1 MAFDFSG
8 LGFAKGD
15 GVVVTGAASG
25 IGRATARLAAQSGLT
40 VIGWDITTD
49 GLDAVV
55 ADIVAAGGEAHAVVC
70 DVSDHDAI
78 ESAWDRSIGLAPI
91 PYLVN
96 NAGPPSGTDVP
107 LVEGLRLSV
116 GSMAAVTDAWLRRV
130 DADAS
135 SVTFTSSVAG
145 NFTSSSGA
153 TSMWYPVGKTAIAT
167 FTRELAVQRRGRPR
181 ANAVAPSLVD
191 TPRMTHMLAAATSEE
206 ALRRLPLGRIAQ
218 PEDVAAC
225 ICFLLSPAASFV
237 NGILLPVDGA
247 STWV

>member
-1 MAFDFSG
+1 MRFDFSG
-8 LGFAKGD
+8 LGFARGD

-25 IGRATARLAAQSGLT
+25 IGRATAILAAQSGLT
-40 VIGWDITTD
+40 VVGWDMAAD
-49 GLDAVV
+49 ALDAVV
-55 ADIVAAGGEAHAVVC
+55 AEIVADGGSAHAVVC
-70 DVSDHDAI
+70 DVSDQASIDT
-78 ESAWDRSIGLAPI
+78 AWDTSTALASI

-107 LVEGLRLSV
+107 LVEGLRLSI
-116 GSMAAVTDAWLRRV
+116 GSMAAVTDAWLARV
-130 DADAS
+130 GDDAS

-167 FTRELAVQRRGRPR
+167 FAREMAVQRRGRPR
-181 ANAVAPSLVD
+181 ANAVAPSLFE
-191 TPRMTHMLAAATSEE
+191 TPRMAHMLAAATSEE

-237 NGILLPVDGA
+237 NGILFPVDGA
-247 STWV
+247 SSWV

>member
-1 MAFDFSG
+1 MDFDFSG
-8 LGFAKGD
+8 LGLARGD

-40 VIGWDITTD
+40 VIGWDMAAEA
-49 GLDAVV
+49 LEVVV
-55 ADIVAAGGEAHAVVC
+55 ADIVASGGRAHAVVC
-70 DVSDHDAI
+70 DVSDQASIDQ
-78 ESAWDRSIGLAPI
+78 AWDRAVALGRI

-107 LVEGLRLSV
+107 LVEGMRLSV
-116 GSMAAVTDAWLRRV
+116 GSMAAVTEAWLARV
-130 DADAS
+130 GDDAS

-145 NFTSSSGA
+145 NFTSSSAA
-153 TSMWYPVGKTAIAT
+153 TAMWYPVGKTAIAT
-167 FTRELAVQRRGRPR
+167 YTRELAVQRRGRPR
-181 ANAVAPSLVD
+181 ANAVAPSLVE
-191 TPRMTHMLAAATSEE
+191 TPRMAHMLAAATSEE

-247 STWV
+247 SMWV